1 MWSFLVIAQSI
12 AKGLAPT
19 CFQNEAHVSLN
30 MFCTNVF
37 SKHVGTQKHI
47 GTKHVQ
53 KQGLHFENMLLGLT
67 YTNNG
72 SYMGQQTDLS
82 LPLYI

>member
-1 MWSFLVIAQSI
+1 M
-12 AKGLAPT
+12 
-19 CFQNEAHVSLN
+19 CFQNMLELKN
-30 MFCTNVF
+30 TY
-37 SKHVGTQKHI
+37 I
-47 GTKHVQ
+47 Q
-53 KQGLHFENMLLGLT
+53 KQGPHFENMLLGLT